1 MKTKRVLSLILSG
14 ILCVSLLAGCGKKEQ
29 TPVDISV
36 GVLKGPTAIGMVRL
50 MEQNEAKSASNN
62 YNFTIAG
69 TADELSAALI
79 KGDMQLAAVPC
90 NLASVLYNKTEG
102 KLQMLAINTLGVL
115 YIVEAGNTIQSV
127 SDLKGKTIY
136 STGKGTTPEFTLR
149 HLLKSA
155 GIDPD
160 KDVTIEYKSE
170 ATEIAS
176 LLNGATEG
184 IAMLPQPYVTTVTMN
199 NSNLRIALNVTE
211 EWEKL
216 DSGSTVVTGV
226 IVGNK
231 DFIEQNPAAVKTFLE
246 EYRISTA
253 YANEN
258 IDETANL
265 VEHFDIFK
273 AAVAKKAIPY
283 CNIVCLTGDEM
294 QAKAASY
301 LQVLFDGQSTSVGG
315 KLPDDGFYYKQK

>member
-1 MKTKRVLSLILSG
+1 MKTKKLLCLVLTALMSLSILSG
-14 ILCVSLLAGCGKKEQ
+14 CEKKAA
-29 TPVDISV
+29 PADIGV

-50 MEQNEAKSASNN
+50 MEQNESEKAANN
-62 YNFTIAG
+62 YAFTVAG

-79 KGDMQLAAVPC
+79 KGDLQFAAVPC

-102 KLQMLAINTLGVL
+102 KIKMLAINTLGVL
-115 YIVEAGNTIQSV
+115 YIVEAGNSV
-127 SDLKGKTIY
+127 QTLSDLKGKTIY

-149 HLLKSA
+149 YLLKSA

-176 LLNGATEG
+176 LLSGASEG

-199 NSNLRIALNVTE
+199 NSNIRIALNVTE

-216 DSGSTVVTGV
+216 NSGSTVVTGV
-226 IVGNK
+226 IVGNS
-231 DFIEQNPAAVKTFLE
+231 DFIDKNPDAVKSFLD
-246 EYRISTA
+246 EYRASTE
-253 YANEN
+253 YANTH
-258 IDETANL
+258 IDETAAL
-265 VEHFDIFK
+265 VEYFNIFK

-283 CNIVCLTGDEM
+283 CNIVCITGSDM
-294 QAKAASY
+294 KTKAGAY
-301 LQVLFDGQSTSVGG
+301 LKVLFDGQPSSVGG
-315 KLPDDGFYYKQK
+315 TLPDENLYFLQK

>member
-1 MKTKRVLSLILSG
+1 MKTKKLLSLILSG
-14 ILCVSLLAGCGKKEQ
+14 ILCVSLLYGCGKKDP
-29 TPVDISV
+29 TPVDISI

-50 MEQNEAKSASNN
+50 MEQNEAGKASNN

-79 KGDMQLAAVPC
+79 KGDMQLAAIPC

-102 KLQMLAINTLGVL
+102 NLQMLAINTLGVL
-115 YIVEAGNTIQSV
+115 YIVENGNTIQSV

-176 LLNGATEG
+176 LLSDDSVGS

-199 NSNLRIALNVTE
+199 NPRLRIALNVTE

-226 IVGNK
+226 IVGTR
-231 DFIEQNPAAVKTFLE
+231 DFIENNPDAVKAFLD
-246 EYRISTA
+246 EYKASTA

-258 IDETANL
+258 VDDAANL

-294 QAKAASY
+294 KTKTAAY
-301 LQVLFDGQSTSVGG
+301 LQVLFDEQASSVGG
-315 KLPDDGFYYKQK
+315 KLPDDGFFFK

>member
-1 MKTKRVLSLILSG
+1 MKTKKLLSLILSG
-14 ILCVSLLAGCGKKEQ
+14 ILCVSLLYGCGKKDP
-29 TPVDISV
+29 TPVDISI

-50 MEQNEAKSASNN
+50 MEQNEAGKASNN

-79 KGDMQLAAVPC
+79 KGDMQLAAIPC

-102 KLQMLAINTLGVL
+102 NLQMLAINTLGVL
-115 YIVEAGNTIQSV
+115 YIVEDGNTIQSV

-176 LLNGATEG
+176 LLSDDSVGS

-199 NSNLRIALNVTE
+199 NPRLRIALNVTE

-226 IVGNK
+226 IVGTR
-231 DFIEQNPAAVKTFLE
+231 DFIENNPDAVKAFLD
-246 EYRISTA
+246 EYKASTA

-258 IDETANL
+258 VNDAANL

-294 QAKAASY
+294 KTKTAAY
-301 LQVLFDGQSTSVGG
+301 LQVLFDEQASSVGG
-315 KLPDDGFYYKQK
+315 KLPDDGFYFR

>member
-1 MKTKRVLSLILSG
+1 MKTKKLLSLILSG
-14 ILCVSLLAGCGKKEQ
+14 ILCVSLLYGCGKKDP
-29 TPVDISV
+29 TPVDISI

-50 MEQNEAKSASNN
+50 MEQNEAGKASNN

-79 KGDMQLAAVPC
+79 KGDMQLAAIPC

-102 KLQMLAINTLGVL
+102 NLQMLAINTLGVL
-115 YIVEAGNTIQSV
+115 YIVEDGNTIQSV

-176 LLNGATEG
+176 LLSDDSVGS

-199 NSNLRIALNVTE
+199 NPQLRIALNVTE

-226 IVGNK
+226 IVGTR
-231 DFIEQNPAAVKTFLE
+231 DFIENNPDAVKAFLD
-246 EYRISTA
+246 EYKASTA

-258 IDETANL
+258 VDDAANL

-294 QAKAASY
+294 KTKTAAY
-301 LQVLFDGQSTSVGG
+301 LQVLFDEQASSVGG
-315 KLPDDGFYYKQK
+315 KLPDDGFFFK